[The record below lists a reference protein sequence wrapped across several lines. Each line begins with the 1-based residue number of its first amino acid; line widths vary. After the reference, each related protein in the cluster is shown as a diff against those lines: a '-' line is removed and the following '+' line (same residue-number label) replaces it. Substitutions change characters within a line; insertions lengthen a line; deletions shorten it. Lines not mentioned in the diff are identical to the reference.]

1 MTRDRVAFALSRMS
15 PATPKIDLHDPV
27 LLRVAALAVERGV
40 DAYVVG
46 GYVRDALMGRPRT
59 DIDVTIVGDAQRFAD
74 AVASAF
80 RSTAVHYERF
90 RTSMVPIGDYKVEFV
105 GTRSEVYTPDSRD
118 PVVTEGTLDDDLRRR
133 DFTVNAMAASLHPDT
148 LGDVVDR
155 FDGVADLE
163 RRVLRTP
170 LDPTVTM
177 NDDPLR
183 MMRAARFA
191 AQLQFAI
198 DPALEQA
205 MTSMAERIRII
216 SQERITDEFL
226 KILQAPKPSIGLA
239 VLYHTGLLEHIFPE
253 VYNLA
258 GVDLVRQGDREYRH
272 KDVFWHTLQVV
283 DNVSQMSTNVWLR
296 FATLMHDVAKPRT
309 KRFVQGTGW
318 TFHGHEEVGARWQ
331 EKIFRR
337 MKLPMHHLPY
347 VATLVRLHQR
357 PMKLVDDGISDAAV
371 RRLAV
376 QAGDAL
382 DDLFTL
388 CKADITTKNAHRADR
403 YLRNYEVVR
412 EKVLD
417 VQQRDN
423 LRMFQSPVRGEEIM
437 SITGLPPS
445 RTVGYLKYMVEE
457 AILDGEIPNQ
467 YEAARDYLLTHK
479 DIWIDQAAS
488 AHFQRRGGK
497 DGQ

>member
-1 MTRDRVAFALSRMS
+1 MS
-15 PATPKIDLHDPV
+15 PATPNIDLDDPV
-27 LLRVAALAVERGV
+27 LLRIAALAAERGV

-46 GYVRDALMGRPRT
+46 GYVRDALMGRGRT
-59 DIDVTIVGDAQRFAD
+59 DIDITIVGDAQRFAT
-74 AVASAF
+74 AVAKVF
-80 RSTAVHYERF
+80 RSHAIHYERF
-90 RTSMVPIGDYKVEFV
+90 RTSMVPIGEHKVEFV
-105 GTRSEVYTPDSRD
+105 GTRSEVYTPESRD
-118 PVVTEGTLDDDLRRR
+118 PIVSEGTLTDDLRRR
-133 DFTVNAMAASLHPDT
+133 DFTVNAMAASLQPDS
-148 LGDVVDR
+148 LGTVVDL
-155 FDGVADLE
+155 FDGAVDVQ

-170 LDPTVTM
+170 LDPVVTM

-191 AQLQFAI
+191 AQLQFDIAPEVLDAI
-198 DPALEQA
+198 R
-205 MTSMAERIRII
+205 SMAERITII

-226 KILQAPKPSIGLA
+226 KILQAPKPSVGLA
-239 VLYHTGLLEHIFPE
+239 VLFETGLLQYVFPE
-253 VYNLA
+253 VQSLA

-296 FATLMHDVAKPRT
+296 FATLMHDIAKPRT
-309 KRFVQGTGW
+309 KRFVEGTGW

-357 PMKLVDDGISDAAV
+357 PMKLVDDGITDAAV

-388 CKADITTKNAHRADR
+388 CKADITTKNATRAER

-412 EKVLD
+412 AKVLD

-423 LRMFQSPVRGEEIM
+423 LRAFQSPVRGEEIM
-437 SITGLPPS
+437 ALTGLGPS
-445 RTVGYLKYMVEE
+445 RTVGYLKYMLEE
-457 AILDGEIPNQ
+457 AILDGLIPND
-467 YEAARDYLLTHK
+467 YEAAKAYLVANK
-479 DIWIDQAAS
+479 DAWIDAS
-488 AHFQRRGGK
+488 ETAHFQRRGGK
-497 DGQ
+497 DA